1 MTPSVAAAPNI
12 FSAAVAVVLLSRA
25 ASPLTASRTPGCTKS
40 AGTKAW
46 GTRGRCLFTT
56 TQGLVGSVRECCGAT
71 ACEGAV
77 LEGVALGAD
86 STGAGS
92 LAAALGV
99 PTEDGGASLAAL
111 AATGDGAASSGVQ
124 AANAAIPA
132 PAVRRLAKI
141 RRLGSGWELLGT
153 LDLSEQHAADR
164 VVCVLGEY
172 QLCTSAGGQH
182 IFLEVRLVDAFP
194 YAPCR

>member
-1 MTPSVAAAPNI
+1 M
-12 FSAAVAVVLLSRA
+12 
-25 ASPLTASRTPGCTKS
+25 
-40 AGTKAW
+40 
-46 GTRGRCLFTT
+46 
-56 TQGLVGSVRECCGAT
+56 
-71 ACEGAV
+71 
-77 LEGVALGAD
+77 EGVALGAD

-99 PTEDGGASLAAL
+99 PTEDGVGNEGASLAAL

-141 RRLGSGWELLGT
+141 RRLGSGWDLLGT
-153 LDLSEQHAADR
+153 LDLSQQHAADR